1 MLRRARVGLCLPRAL
16 QIGGAVEGEVAACS
30 RPLPWPAAGS
40 RHVGFMFAG
49 VASISEELLNKAKG
63 FTKISFRL

>member
-1 MLRRARVGLCLPRAL
+1 MPPRAL
-16 QIGGAVEGEVAACS
+16 QTGGAAEGEVAVCS

-49 VASISEELLNKAKG
+49 MASISEELLNKAEG